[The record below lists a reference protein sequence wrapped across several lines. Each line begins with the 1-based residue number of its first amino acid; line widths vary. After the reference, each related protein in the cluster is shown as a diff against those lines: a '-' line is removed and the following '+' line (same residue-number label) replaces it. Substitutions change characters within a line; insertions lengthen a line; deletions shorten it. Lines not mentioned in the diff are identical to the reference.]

1 MQNTTLTLG
10 EILDLVNEIYGLNG
24 LLKQKISI
32 TVKYWLNDLGEQLL
46 KEQATIKQF
55 HDELVIKYGNE
66 VNGVMKINISIDDNQ
81 TNTKKINPNYVEF
94 NQEYNNLLNETKDI
108 QHKTFNLTS
117 LNEITTEEDYPVFRK
132 LITVE

>member
-1 MQNTTLTLG
+1 MQNITLTLG

-55 HDELVIKYGNE
+55 HDELVIKYGSE
-66 VNGVMKINISIDDNQ
+66 VDGVMKLNISIDDNQ
-81 TNTKKINPNYVEF
+81 TKTKKINPNYVEF

-108 QHKTFNLTS
+108 QHKTFNLLDLS
-117 LNEITTEEDYPVFRK
+117 EVTTEEDYPIFRK

>member
-1 MQNTTLTLG
+1 MQSTTLTLG

-32 TVKYWLNDLGEQLL
+32 TVKYWLNDLGERLL

-66 VNGVMKINISIDDNQ
+66 VDGVIKINISIDDKQ
-81 TNTKKINPNYVEF
+81 TKTKKINPNYVEF

-117 LNEITTEEDYPVFRK
+117 LSEITTEEDYPVFRK

>member
-1 MQNTTLTLG
+1 MQSTTLTLG

-66 VNGVMKINISIDDNQ
+66 VDGVMKISISIDDDQ
-81 TNTKKINPNYVEF
+81 TKTKKINPNYVKF

-117 LNEITTEEDYPVFRK
+117 LSEITTEEDYPVFRK

>member
-66 VNGVMKINISIDDNQ
+66 VDGVMKINISIDDN
-81 TNTKKINPNYVEF
+81 N
-94 NQEYNNLLNETKDI
+94 
-108 QHKTFNLTS
+108 
-117 LNEITTEEDYPVFRK
+117 
-132 LITVE
+132 

>member
-32 TVKYWLNDLGEQLL
+32 TTKYWLNDLGEQLI

-55 HDELVIKYGNE
+55 HDELVIKYGAE
-66 VNGVMKINISIDDNQ
+66 VDGVVKINISIDDSETQ
-81 TNTKKINPNYVEF
+81 TKKINPNYLEF
-94 NQEYNNLLNETKDI
+94 SNEYNNLLAETKNI
-108 QHKTFNLTS
+108 QHKTFNLS
-117 LNEITTEEDYPVFRK
+117 DLSEITTEEDYKVFRK

>member
-10 EILDLVNEIYGLNG
+10 EILDLVNEIYGPNG

-32 TVKYWLNDLGEQLL
+32 TTKYWLNDLGEQLI

-55 HDELVIKYGNE
+55 HDELVIKYGAE
-66 VNGVMKINISIDDNQ
+66 IDGVVKINISIDDSETQ
-81 TNTKKINPNYVEF
+81 TKKINPKYLEF
-94 NQEYNNLLNETKDI
+94 STEYNNLLAETKNI
-108 QHKTFNLTS
+108 QHKTFNLS
-117 LNEITTEEDYPVFRK
+117 DLNEITTEEDYKVFRK